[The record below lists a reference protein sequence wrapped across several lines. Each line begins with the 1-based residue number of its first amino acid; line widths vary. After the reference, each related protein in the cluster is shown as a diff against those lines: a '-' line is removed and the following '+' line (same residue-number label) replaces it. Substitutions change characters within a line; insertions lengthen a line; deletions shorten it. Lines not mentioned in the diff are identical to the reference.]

1 MIQAF
6 ININALKQSISPTMK
21 VHGYIMEGGKDVS
34 TIPYWGHWNIWLICS
49 DYTKGRFII
58 RAMTDAE
65 MLKLK
70 AEVTNCFKAAALS
83 TRCKLKIAEKMEYKG
98 TYFLWS

>member
-1 MIQAF
+1 
-6 ININALKQSISPTMK
+6 
-21 VHGYIMEGGKDVS
+21 
-34 TIPYWGHWNIWLICS
+34 
-49 DYTKGRFII
+49 
-58 RAMTDAE
+58 MTDAE